1 MQKTTRAVVFLL
13 MLPDDA
19 RTSRL
24 TADATTAAKDDEM
37 TNDYLTIPA
46 FFETGATY
54 RTFDRYTETCRD
66 LLIVE
71 RLTHKLIKA
80 QLEGVGDVEFLVDY
94 DTVGAECSDTLYGYF
109 SAA

>member
-1 MQKTTRAVVFLL
+1 MK
-13 MLPDDA
+13 
-19 RTSRL
+19 
-24 TADATTAAKDDEM
+24 
-37 TNDYLTIPA
+37 NDYPTIPA
-46 FFETGATY
+46 FFEAGATY